1 MPQGPTQANV
11 ARNPSNVSV
20 PLTTDAS
27 GNLFVGSGSANH
39 YNVTAATVIKATPGR
54 LVRIS
59 VSTAPTAGAL
69 SANDCATT
77 GAAAVG
83 NQIVSIAFGSVT
95 AGQQILL
102 DWPCTTGI
110 VVNPGTGG
118 VLAVSFD

>member
-1 MPQGPTQANV
+1 MPQSNMSYVAKGPTNAN
-11 ARNPSNVSV
+11 A
-20 PLTTDAS
+20 PLTVDTS
-27 GNLFVGSGSANH
+27 GNLFVGSGSVGK

-59 VSTAPTAGAL
+59 VSTAPTAGTL

-77 GAAAVG
+77 GAAAVA

-95 AGQQILL
+95 AGQQIYM
-102 DWPCTTGI
+102 DWPCATGI

-118 VLAVSFD
+118 VVSVSFD